1 MVPPSIS
8 VVILIGTALV
18 FDFLNGFHD
27 ASNIVATMIS
37 SRAMPPRAALLM
49 SALAHFAAP
58 FLFGVAVAK
67 TIGHDVVALEAVTI
81 PVILAASLSAI
92 VWNLITWWLGIPA
105 SSSHALIGG
114 LVGAVAI
121 GFGLHDI
128 QLNGLGKVLIAL
140 FTSPLLGLIVGY
152 AVMKVVLFVARGASP
167 RISRLFRRLQ
177 WFTALGLA
185 LSHGTN
191 DAQKTMGIITMGL
204 VASGSLARFQ
214 VPWWVILL
222 SALAISL
229 GTLSGGW
236 RLIRT
241 LGSKFYKI
249 RPIHGF
255 TSQLTAAAIIMGAA
269 LLGGPVS
276 TTQVVSSSIMGVGSA
291 ERLSKVRWGVAG
303 NIALAWVI
311 TIPVSAAMAA
321 LLYRPMVWLTIP

>member
-1 MVPPSIS
+1 MVSPSIS
-8 VVILIGTALV
+8 VAILIGTALV

-27 ASNIVATMIS
+27 SSNIVATMIS

-92 VWNLITWWLGIPA
+92 AWNLITWWLGIPS

-121 GFGLHDI
+121 GFGLQDI

-152 AVMKVVLFVARGASP
+152 MVMKVVLLMARGASP
-167 RISRLFRRLQ
+167 RISRLFRRFQ

-222 SALAISL
+222 SALSISL
-229 GTLSGGW
+229 GTFSGGW

-255 TSQLTAAAIIMGAA
+255 TSQLTASVVIMGAA

-321 LLYRPMVWLTIP
+321 LLYHPMVWLTGP